1 MFMVDEK
8 ASQVGASGAL
18 SFDAAHHPEFRW
30 GAPAVTDS
38 LCRRHWIPACAGMT
52 AVQLLATAT

>member
-18 SFDAAHHPEFRW
+18 GFDAAHHPEFRW
-30 GAPAVTDS
+30 GAPAVT
-38 LCRRHWIPACAGMT
+38 
-52 AVQLLATAT
+52 AVQLLATTT